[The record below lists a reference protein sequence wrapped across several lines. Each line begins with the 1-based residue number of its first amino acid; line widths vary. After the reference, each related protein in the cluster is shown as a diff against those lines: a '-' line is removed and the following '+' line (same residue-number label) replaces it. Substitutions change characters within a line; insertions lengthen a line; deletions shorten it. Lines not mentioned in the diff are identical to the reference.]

1 MSRWPFDPGFEELPE
16 VIPVFPLSG
25 VLLLPG
31 ARLPLNIFE
40 PRYLNMVRDAIA
52 GPRIIGMTQPR
63 AEEAD
68 QGSAAIYETGCAGRI
83 TAFNETE
90 DGRYL
95 ITLVGLI
102 RFSVQRELPEKG
114 GYRRVAADYGRFRA
128 DLEED
133 GGSIDRPRLLVALG
147 AYFESNGIEGDWD
160 AIGETPDE
168 RLVNSLAMVCPFEPP
183 EKQAI
188 LEALTL
194 SERADTMT
202 AILEMSSHP
211 GDGEIRPQ

>member
-1 MSRWPFDPGFEELPE
+1 MSRLPFDPDFDALPDA
-16 VIPVFPLSG
+16 IPIFPLTG

-40 PRYLNMVRDAIA
+40 PRYLNMVQDAIA
-52 GPRIIGMTQPR
+52 GSRIIGMTQPR
-63 AEEAD
+63 AENGD
-68 QGSAAIYETGCAGRI
+68 QGGAEIYGTGCAGRI

-95 ITLVGLI
+95 ITLIGLI
-102 RFSVQRELPEKG
+102 RFTVKRELAEER
-114 GYRRVAADYGRFRA
+114 GYRRVAADYERFRA
-128 DLEED
+128 DLDED
-133 GGSIDRPRLLVALG
+133 DGQIDRPRLLEALG
-147 AYFESNGIEGDWD
+147 AYFESNGIQGDWD

-202 AILEMSSHP
+202 AILEMSSHH
-211 GDGEIRPQ
+211 GDGETRPQ